1 MSQTL
6 DSSVQGARPAAPF
19 LLLTLAAA
27 VTAAVAA
34 GLSAALALPVW
45 AMFIGWVAFFTRG
58 ITAKDGAVNAACV
71 ALGLIFGMA
80 ALRALGVAGPSL
92 GALALPLVVFVVA
105 VVVVSLRAAPLL
117 NNILCYFLGLIAFFA
132 SHLQPSLAAFA
143 ELAGAVAL
151 GSLAGW
157 VAHALQQRVARSA

>member
-1 MSQTL
+1 MISTATL
-6 DSSVQGARPAAPF
+6 TAPRAPSLALF
-19 LLLTLAAA
+19 MMLTVAAA
-27 VTAAVAA
+27 VTAALAA
-34 GLSAALALPVW
+34 SLSARLALPVW
-45 AMFIGWVAFFTRG
+45 VMFIGWVAFFTRG
-58 ITAKDGAVNAACV
+58 LTARDGTVNAACV
-71 ALGLIFGMA
+71 ALGLGFGMA
-80 ALRALGVAGPSL
+80 ATLALKALTPSL

-105 VVVVSLRAAPLL
+105 VVVVSLRAAPVF